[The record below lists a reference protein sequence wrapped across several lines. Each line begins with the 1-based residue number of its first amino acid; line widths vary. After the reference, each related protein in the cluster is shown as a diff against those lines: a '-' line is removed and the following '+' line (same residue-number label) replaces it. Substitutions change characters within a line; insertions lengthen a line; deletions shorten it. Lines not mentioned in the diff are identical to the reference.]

1 LLFCLVEDEEEY
13 HRWLGR
19 RLTDVAFLRYGS
31 RVDAL
36 EPERIAGYAELSR

>member
-1 LLFCLVEDEEEY
+1 MIEK
-13 HRWLGR
+13 

-31 RVDAL
+31 NVNAL